1 MSLVHWWPLNGNLYD
16 YVQGNHLENTNT
28 SVNTMTADGK
38 LGKTYT
44 NTSNTG
50 GSLISKER
58 FLLPS
63 TQSMFCW
70 IYMTNVYNNSSLNA
84 ICGQHRYQTNS
95 GMGITIKYASSTSGY
110 LSVNTGN
117 GSSRTYNTYCGSTLL
132 TAGKWY
138 HVGFTYDGTTI
149 RLYVNGVLDGTH
161 AYSGQKLYSEPFGA
175 YMWSFGSSSIGD
187 RTPYGNYCPKGKIND
202 IRVYDHVLST
212 REIKDL
218 AKGLM
223 IHYGLEDPCIEPTT
237 NVNTV
242 NGWSTYASYWTIK
255 KRTDTG
261 LIIYRH
267 SSSTSNTVA
276 IANSAVTSKMA
287 VGDIWTFSC
296 YLYKGGQP
304 YKCNITSPSSSG
316 YGYTGISC
324 VSRDDGYYAVTF
336 QINSNG
342 AGTWVLHTTFFGTT
356 DLNVDCEM
364 RYMQFEKKDH
374 ATPFVLGTRA
384 GEVIDNSGNGYNGT
398 PLDIVMS
405 EDSGRGHYAAVF
417 NGNTS
422 YIETPFIKSDLV
434 TSDWTLGF
442 WYYNN
447 DGNGSSQTNR
457 AVIIGDHELETSTF
471 NVEKYQNGYLRTY
484 LNGGGSD
491 VVHSTDN
498 AANDPFLIPVQ
509 QWCHIMLTYSGG
521 VVKTYLNGVF
531 KSSITYTITSVKT
544 RGLRLGRDNRS
555 GATALNGKM
564 ADFKMYATAL
574 SADEVAYEAKKAKRF
589 FKNGKIKVSGLYE
602 QTEDKA
608 CIDSSILQKCS
619 RIIEVSDGF
628 GITGEATAGMAR
640 DKSYWVQVMHHNN
653 HKGTNMFS
661 SSDKTNMPNKLVY
674 KNDDCWCAFHLITN
688 YGDLGDG
695 YEFLAMDDFWNG
707 QHYVQRWKQ
716 KTNPVISSATPTILS
731 GSCSFGGLRLNNSQ
745 AFMSRPSNWWAA
757 CGCWTVHSTTADRNI
772 TGVPGFTDTS
782 HDCEESMDLFVRVK
796 EDKIPDLLY
805 KEFKGGIV
813 ELYEIDEI

>member
-1 MSLVHWWPLNGNLYD
+1 MSLIAWLPLCKNSLYD
-16 YVQGNHLENTNT
+16 NMGNILTT
-28 SVNTMTADGK
+28 SKTLPAFNASGK
-38 LGKTYT
+38 I
-44 NTSNTG
+44 G
-50 GSLISKER
+50 GSYVFTNNNIRIKNMKATGEMSFAVWMKLSS
-58 FLLPS
+58 S
-63 TQSMFCW
+63 TACHVLDFRHSSGEKGYQP
-70 IYMTNVYNNSSLNA
+70 IYYSP
-84 ICGQHRYQTNS
+84 GS
-95 GMGITIKYASSTSGY
+95 GVQIYSSTSP
-110 LSVNTGN
+110 TGAYIAT
-117 GSSRTYNTYCGSTLL
+117 GTL
-132 TAGKWY
+132 TVGVWY
-138 HVGFTYDGTTI
+138 HITVVIGGGKATLYLNGTNKGTISLGNPNCDTELTVGT
-149 RLYVNGVLDGTH
+149 RC
-161 AYSGQKLYSEPFGA
+161 SGANPFP
-175 YMWSFGSSSIGD
+175 GSL
-187 RTPYGNYCPKGKIND
+187 ND
-202 IRVYDHVLST
+202 VRVYNHTLSE

-223 IHYGLEDPCIEPTT
+223 VHYGLEDPCIEPTT
-237 NVNTV
+237 NVSTV
-242 NGWSTYASYWTIK
+242 NGWSTYASYWTIR

-261 LIIYRH
+261 LILYRH
-267 SSSTSNTVA
+267 SSSTNNTVA
-276 IANSAVTSKMA
+276 ISNSAVTSKMA
-287 VGDIWTFSC
+287 VGDVWTFSC

-304 YKCNITSPSSSG
+304 YKCNLTSPSTSG
-316 YGYTGISC
+316 YGYSGISC

-342 AGTWVLHTTFFGTT
+342 AGTWVLHAAFFGTT

-364 RYMQFEKKDH
+364 RFMQFEKKDH
-374 ATPFVLGTRA
+374 ATPFTLSARA

-398 PLDIVMS
+398 PLDIVVS
-405 EDSGRGHYAAVF
+405 EDSGRGQYAAVF

-422 YIETPFIKSDLV
+422 YVETPFIKSDLV

-447 DGNGSSQTNR
+447 DGNGSAQVNR
-457 AVIIGDHELETSTF
+457 AVIIGDHQLDASTF
-471 NVEKYQNGYLRTY
+471 NIEKYQTGYLRTY

-498 AANDPFLIPVQ
+498 AANDPFLIPAQ

-521 VVKTYLNGVF
+521 VLKTYLNGVF

-544 RGLRLGRDNRS
+544 KGLRIGRDNRS
-555 GATALNGKM
+555 GETAFNGKM

-589 FKNGKIKVSGLYE
+589 FRSGRIKVKGLYE

-608 CIDSSILQKCS
+608 CVNSSILQKCS
-619 RIIEVSDGF
+619 RIVEISDGF
-628 GITGEATAGMAR
+628 GVTGEATAGIAR

-661 SSDKTNMPNKLVY
+661 SSDKSAMPDKFVY

-707 QHYVQRWKQ
+707 QHHVQRWKQ
-716 KTNPVISSATPTILS
+716 KTNPVTSTVTTPTILS

-796 EDKIPDLLY
+796 EDKLPDLLY
-805 KEFKGGIV
+805 KEFKGGVV

>member
-16 YVQGNHLENTNT
+16 YVQGNHLEYKNNSGKLT
-28 SVNTMTADGK
+28 SNDNGKMGKCWARTAVGTADHLRSK
-38 LGKTYT
+38 LPMQIFEEESICAWVYVTQHAATSTANGLIT
-44 NTSNTG
+44 NHDHN
-50 GSLISKER
+50 
-58 FLLPS
+58 
-63 TQSMFCW
+63 
-70 IYMTNVYNNSSLNA
+70 
-84 ICGQHRYQTNS
+84 TNS
-95 GMGITIKYASSTSGY
+95 GLGIGVYTTDGTNYYISINA
-110 LSVNTGN
+110 GN
-117 GSSRTYNTYCGSTLL
+117 GTGRVHSSYWGRTNIKNAWHHVCL
-132 TAGKWY
+132 T
-138 HVGFTYDGTTI
+138 F
-149 RLYVNGVLDGTH
+149 
-161 AYSGQKLYSEPFGA
+161 GQ
-175 YMWSFGSSSIGD
+175 
-187 RTPYGNYCPKGKIND
+187 GKIRMYVDGKEDRDAVPYSMYSKADYLD
-202 IRVYDHVLST
+202 IFNWSTGYKDNTNYRPVARVCDVRVYDHALST

-223 IHYGLEDPCIEPTT
+223 VHYGLGDPCIESTT
-237 NVNTV
+237 NVSTV
-242 NGWSTYASYWTIK
+242 SGWSTYANYWTIR

-267 SSSTSNTVA
+267 SSSTNNTVA
-276 IANSAVTSKMA
+276 ISNSAVTSKMA

-304 YKCNITSPSSSG
+304 YKCNLTSPSTSG
-316 YGYTGISC
+316 YGYSGISC

-342 AGTWVLHTTFFGTT
+342 AGAWVLHAAFFGTT
-356 DLNVDCEM
+356 DLNVNCEM
-364 RYMQFEKKDH
+364 RFMQFEKKDH
-374 ATPFVLGTRA
+374 ATPFTLSQRA

-405 EDSGRGHYAAVF
+405 EDSGRGQYAAVF
-417 NGNTS
+417 NGDTS

-434 TSDWTLGF
+434 SSDWTLGF

-447 DGNGSSQTNR
+447 DGNGSAQSNR
-457 AVIIGDHELETSTF
+457 AVIIGDHQLESSTF
-471 NVEKYQNGYLRTY
+471 NIEKYQNGYLRTY

-491 VVHSTDN
+491 VIHSTDN
-498 AANDPFLIPVQ
+498 AANDPFLIPEQ

-521 VVKTYLNGVF
+521 VLKTYLNGVF

-555 GATALNGKM
+555 GVTTLNGKM

-589 FKNGKIKVSGLYE
+589 FKSGKIEVKGLQE
-602 QTEDKA
+602 QFEDKA
-608 CIDSSILQKCS
+608 CVNSSILQKCS

-628 GITGEATAGMAR
+628 GVTGEATAGILR

-653 HKGTNMFS
+653 YKGTNMFA

-707 QHYVQRWKQ
+707 QHHVQRWKQ
-716 KTNPVISSATPTILS
+716 KTNPVTSSATPTILS

-757 CGCWTVHSTTADRNI
+757 CGAWTTHSTTADRSI
-772 TGVPGFTDTS
+772 VGVPGFTDMS

-805 KEFKGGIV
+805 KEFKGGII